1 MIENAVQAVRVSPS
15 PQPSPSREEGAK
27 ALARLPVGRL
37 SLYLVLAAGA
47 AVVALPFCWMVST
60 SLMSLGE
67 TINRQWLPNVPR
79 WQNYE
84 TAWTEAR
91 FAVYF
96 LNSVIITVTSL
107 TGLLTTSILA
117 AYAFARLQF
126 AGREIIFFGLLSTMM
141 IPEAMTLLPSFLVIR
156 GDVIPLPGGSWLN
169 TLQGLTV
176 PFMAS
181 AFSIFLLRQFFRRL
195 PVELWD
201 AACIDGCGHL
211 RFLTTIVL
219 PLSKA
224 PLLTVSLF
232 GFIASWDSLLWPL
245 LVTTRDTWRPLM
257 VGLWSL
263 VTEAGAETHLFMAGA
278 AITLLPILVIYFLVQ
293 RQFTEGIMSS
303 GLKG

>member
-1 MIENAVQAVRVSPS
+1 M
-15 PQPSPSREEGAK
+15 
-27 ALARLPVGRL
+27 
-37 SLYLVLAAGA
+37 LAAGA
-47 AVVALPFCWMVST
+47 AVVALPFCWMVAT

-126 AGREIIFFGLLSTMM
+126 AGREVIFFGLLSTMM

-245 LVTTRDTWRPLM
+245 LVTTRETWRPLM

-263 VTEAGAETHLFMAGA
+263 VAEAGAETHLFMAGA
-278 AITLLPILVIYFLVQ
+278 TITLLPILVIYFLVQ
-293 RQFTEGIMSS
+293 RQFTEGIMTS

>member
-1 MIENAVQAVRVSPS
+1 
-15 PQPSPSREEGAK
+15 
-27 ALARLPVGRL
+27 
-37 SLYLVLAAGA
+37 VLAAGA

-96 LNSVIITVTSL
+96 LNSVIITATAL

-245 LVTTRDTWRPLM
+245 LVTTRETWRPLM

-278 AITLLPILVIYFLVQ
+278 TITLLPILVIYFLVQ

>member
-1 MIENAVQAVRVSPS
+1 MIDSAAQAVSQS
-15 PQPSPSREEGAK
+15 GAR
-27 ALARLPVGRL
+27 RLRPGRL
-37 SLYLVLAAGA
+37 SLYIVLVAGA

-67 TINRQWLPNVPR
+67 TINRQWLPGVPR
-79 WQNYE
+79 WQNYQ

-96 LNSVIITVTSL
+96 LNSVIITFTSL
-107 TGLLTTSILA
+107 AGLLATSVLA
-117 AYAFARLQF
+117 AYAFARLRF

-211 RFLTTIVL
+211 RFLTTVVL

-224 PLLTVSLF
+224 PL
-232 GFIASWDSLLWPL
+232 
-245 LVTTRDTWRPLM
+245 
-257 VGLWSL
+257 
-263 VTEAGAETHLFMAGA
+263 
-278 AITLLPILVIYFLVQ
+278 
-293 RQFTEGIMSS
+293 
-303 GLKG
+303 

>member
-1 MIENAVQAVRVSPS
+1 LGAV
-15 PQPSPSREEGAK
+15 
-27 ALARLPVGRL
+27 
-37 SLYLVLAAGA
+37 
-47 AVVALPFCWMVST
+47 VVALPFCWMVST
-60 SLMSLGE
+60 SLMTLGE
-67 TINRQWLPNVPR
+67 TINRQWLPHTPR
-79 WQNYE
+79 WQNYQ

-96 LNSVIITVTSL
+96 MNSVIITVTSL
-107 TGLLTTSILA
+107 AGLLTTSILA

-211 RFLTTIVL
+211 RFLTTVVL

-232 GFIASWDSLLWPL
+232 GFIASWDALLWPL
-245 LVTTRDTWRPLM
+245 LVTTRETWRPLM

-263 VTEAGAETHLFMAGA
+263 VTEAGPETQLFMAGA
-278 AITLLPILVIYFLVQ
+278 TITLLPILVIYFLVQ
-293 RQFTEGIMSS
+293 RQFTEGIMTS

>member
-1 MIENAVQAVRVSPS
+1 M
-15 PQPSPSREEGAK
+15 
-27 ALARLPVGRL
+27 
-37 SLYLVLAAGA
+37 
-47 AVVALPFCWMVST
+47 VALPFCWMVAT

-126 AGREIIFFGLLSTMM
+126 AGREVIFFGLLSTMM

-245 LVTTRDTWRPLM
+245 LVTTRETWRPLM

-278 AITLLPILVIYFLVQ
+278 TITLLPILVIYFLVQ
-293 RQFTEGIMSS
+293 RQFTEGIMTS

>member
-1 MIENAVQAVRVSPS
+1 M
-15 PQPSPSREEGAK
+15 
-27 ALARLPVGRL
+27 
-37 SLYLVLAAGA
+37 LAAGA

-245 LVTTRDTWRPLM
+245 LVTTRETWRPLM

-278 AITLLPILVIYFLVQ
+278 TITLLPILVIYFLVQ
-293 RQFTEGIMSS
+293 RQFTEGIMTS

>member
-1 MIENAVQAVRVSPS
+1 
-15 PQPSPSREEGAK
+15 
-27 ALARLPVGRL
+27 
-37 SLYLVLAAGA
+37 
-47 AVVALPFCWMVST
+47 
-60 SLMSLGE
+60 
-67 TINRQWLPNVPR
+67 
-79 WQNYE
+79 
-84 TAWTEAR
+84 
-91 FAVYF
+91 
-96 LNSVIITVTSL
+96 
-107 TGLLTTSILA
+107 
-117 AYAFARLQF
+117 
-126 AGREIIFFGLLSTMM
+126 M

-245 LVTTRDTWRPLM
+245 LVTTRETWRPLM

-278 AITLLPILVIYFLVQ
+278 TITLLPILVIYFLVQ

>member
-1 MIENAVQAVRVSPS
+1 MPS
-15 PQPSPSREEGAK
+15 
-27 ALARLPVGRL
+27 
-37 SLYLVLAAGA
+37 
-47 AVVALPFCWMVST
+47 T
-60 SLMSLGE
+60 
-67 TINRQWLPNVPR
+67 PR
-79 WQNYE
+79 WQNYQ

-96 LNSVIITVTSL
+96 LNSVIITFTSL
-107 TGLLTTSILA
+107 AGLLSTSILA

-126 AGREIIFFGLLSTMM
+126 AGREVIFFGLLSTMM

-201 AACIDGCGHL
+201 AARIDGCGHF
-211 RFLTTIVL
+211 RFLTTVVL

-245 LVTTRDTWRPLM
+245 LVTTRETWRPLM

-263 VTEAGAETHLFMAGA
+263 VTEAGPETQLFMAGA
-278 AITLLPILVIYFLVQ
+278 TITLLPILVIYFLVQ
-293 RQFTEGIMSS
+293 RQFTEGIMTS

>member
-1 MIENAVQAVRVSPS
+1 
-15 PQPSPSREEGAK
+15 
-27 ALARLPVGRL
+27 
-37 SLYLVLAAGA
+37 
-47 AVVALPFCWMVST
+47 MVST

-67 TINRQWLPNVPR
+67 TINRQWLPNAPR

-91 FAVYF
+91 FAAYF

-245 LVTTRDTWRPLM
+245 LVTTRETWRPLM

-278 AITLLPILVIYFLVQ
+278 TITLLPILVIYFLVQ